1 MEKLEQ
7 IKLYLNQIFE
17 NKIEKIIF
25 SNPAKNFEYK
35 KIIVE
40 LKQNSFLVSAF
51 TNTQVFHKNI
61 KTENILNFILE
72 NEKNYSQFNF
82 FSENCE
88 YAIKISKK
96 EKIFFNKSNLKNKV
110 KTDNN
115 QNRKKN
121 YILKEN
127 TFIEPLIDMGIF
139 NKDGKIIASMYDK
152 YKQINRFIEIID
164 DNIKNYNKSKI
175 NIIDFGCGKSYLTFV
190 LYYYFKVIKK
200 IDVNIIGLDLK
211 EEVIKN
217 CNETALKYG
226 YDNLKFELGD
236 INGFTAPFNV
246 DMVITLHACDTATD
260 YALFNA
266 IKWNAKYI
274 FSVPCCQ
281 HELNNQINTTNFN
294 IITRYG
300 IAKERI
306 SALFTDIIRCN
317 LLESMSYKTQLME
330 FIDFS
335 HTPKNLLIRAE
346 LSNISNQT
354 KTKMI
359 NEVLALMNE
368 FNLSPMLYNLLKENN
383 MLKIK

>member
-1 MEKLEQ
+1 
-7 IKLYLNQIFE
+7 
-17 NKIEKIIF
+17 
-25 SNPAKNFEYK
+25 
-35 KIIVE
+35 
-40 LKQNSFLVSAF
+40 
-51 TNTQVFHKNI
+51 
-61 KTENILNFILE
+61 
-72 NEKNYSQFNF
+72 
-82 FSENCE
+82 
-88 YAIKISKK
+88 
-96 EKIFFNKSNLKNKV
+96 
-110 KTDNN
+110 
-115 QNRKKN
+115 
-121 YILKEN
+121 
-127 TFIEPLIDMGIF
+127 MGIF

-152 YKQINRFIEIID
+152 FKQINRFIEIID

-175 NIIDFGCGKSYLTFV
+175 NIIDFGCGKSYLTFI

-354 KTKMI
+354 KIKMI

-368 FNLSPMLYNLLKENN
+368 FNLSPMLYNLLNENN